1 MRGTW
6 RELHDRAPSGSIDYS
21 QWRRSVVDAL
31 LALPHD
37 CVICSHYIAIN
48 VAVGAAQERD
58 EVLCFRPDHASV
70 TVLDTAAGRL
80 QLVELGREASTDVLT
95 R

>member
-6 RELHDRAPSGSIDYS
+6 RELHDQAPPGSIDYLR
-21 QWRRSVVDAL
+21 WRRSVVDAL

-37 CVICSHYIAIN
+37 CVICTHYIAIN
-48 VAVGAAQERD
+48 VVVGAAQERD
-58 EVLCFRPDHASV
+58 EVLCFRPDHTSV
-70 TVLDTAAGRL
+70 TVFDTAAGRL
-80 QLVELGREASTDVLT
+80 QLVELGREAQTGVLT

>member
-1 MRGTW
+1 
-6 RELHDRAPSGSIDYS
+6 
-21 QWRRSVVDAL
+21 L

-37 CVICSHYIAIN
+37 CVICTHYIAIN
-48 VAVGAAQERD
+48 VAVGTAQQRD

-70 TVLDTAAGRL
+70 TVLDSDRGRL
-80 QLVELGREASTDVLT
+80 QLVELGREAVTEVLT